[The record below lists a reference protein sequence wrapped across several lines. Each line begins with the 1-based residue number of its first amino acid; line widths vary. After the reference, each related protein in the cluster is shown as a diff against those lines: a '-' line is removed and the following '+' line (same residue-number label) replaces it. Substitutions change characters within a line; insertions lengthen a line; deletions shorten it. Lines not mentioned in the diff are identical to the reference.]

1 MKHRAIWRVCLLL
14 FLVCLAPL
22 ARAAETAVEA
32 GPKLFCWKVTGPEG
46 GAVYLLGT
54 IHVGRADFYPMPAVI
69 ETSFKEADT
78 LVTETDLTEPQ
89 GSSRLLKL
97 LLQNGT
103 YPRGDSVENHIG
115 AKTREHLARYVAKSK
130 ELASDYT
137 HLKPWFLS
145 VAIAVVEAKRAGLN
159 TNDGMDRH
167 FVDQATAMKKP
178 IETLETSEFQLELMN
193 SFSEELQDKMLL
205 AALLDTE
212 KKPELMGQLM
222 RTWKSGD
229 AERLHET
236 TTRYLRDYPVLKPL
250 FEKMFDQRNDAMA
263 QKIEAFLKTPKTI
276 FVAVGAGHL
285 TGERGILAQLR
296 AKNYEIEQ
304 LHDKP
309 LRNAAALTENP
320 N

>member
-22 ARAAETAVEA
+22 ARAAEPAVEA

-103 YPRGDSVENHIG
+103 YPRGDSVENDIR
-115 AKTREHLARYVAKSK
+115 AETREHLARYVAKST

-137 HLKPWFLS
+137 DMKRWCLS
-145 VAIAVVEAKRAGLN
+145 GTLAVDEDNGGV
-159 TNDGMDRH
+159 
-167 FVDQATAMKKP
+167 
-178 IETLETSEFQLELMN
+178 
-193 SFSEELQDKMLL
+193 
-205 AALLDTE
+205 
-212 KKPELMGQLM
+212 
-222 RTWKSGD
+222 
-229 AERLHET
+229 
-236 TTRYLRDYPVLKPL
+236 
-250 FEKMFDQRNDAMA
+250 
-263 QKIEAFLKTPKTI
+263 
-276 FVAVGAGHL
+276 
-285 TGERGILAQLR
+285 
-296 AKNYEIEQ
+296 
-304 LHDKP
+304 
-309 LRNAAALTENP
+309 
-320 N
+320 